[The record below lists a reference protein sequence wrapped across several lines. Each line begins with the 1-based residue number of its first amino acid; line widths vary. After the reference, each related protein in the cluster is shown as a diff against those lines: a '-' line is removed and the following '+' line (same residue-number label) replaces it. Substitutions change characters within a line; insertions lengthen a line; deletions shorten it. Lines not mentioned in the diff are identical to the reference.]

1 MLNAIL
7 SVAAGGALGSLARY
21 GTNLGAGKLLGL
33 DFPYGTLIVNIV
45 GSFVIGLLVAI
56 FAHFWQPSES
66 VKLFLVSGFLGG
78 FTTFS
83 SFSLDAVT
91 LLERQ
96 DYAAAAFYV
105 MGSVVLSVSALF
117 AAMVLVRGF
126 TT

>member
-21 GTNLGAGKLLGL
+21 GVNISAGKLLGM
-33 DFPYGTLIVNIV
+33 DFPYGTFIVNV
-45 GSFVIGLLVAI
+45 AGSFIIGLLIAI
-56 FAHFWQPSES
+56 FAHFWQPPES
-66 VKLFLVSGFLGG
+66 VKLFLVTGFLGG

-96 DYAAAAFYV
+96 DYITAGLYIG
-105 MGSVVLSVSALF
+105 GSVLLSICALF
-117 AAMVLVRGF
+117 AAMALVRGF
-126 TT
+126 SS